1 MAKQDISTLRFS
13 MYTLTGVVLVAG
25 FIFAWH
31 QADRFL
37 IMNPRFVLKVHD
49 DDSDDGIKL
58 SGIHFASSE
67 RIQTVFQKD
76 AGRSIY
82 RFPIEER
89 RRNLL
94 AVPWVKDASVSRIWP
109 NEIHVSVTERKPVA
123 FALLPQS
130 GPMPAMLVDED
141 GVFLNLH
148 ESGKFKLPV
157 VRGLRTE
164 QSEEDRKTRIR
175 RFLRLQREIGEH
187 IDHISEVDIAN
198 LDNLK
203 ITYPINNRA
212 MILYLGH
219 HHYASRLKK
228 FLENA
233 DEIQRRW
240 PTARALDLRLEDR
253 ITTVQDMEGVQ
264 RGG

>member
-13 MYTLTGVVLVAG
+13 IYTLVSVGVIAG
-25 FIFAWH
+25 TIFGWH
-31 QADRFL
+31 QLDRFL
-37 IMNPRFVLKVHD
+37 ITNPRFVLITHD
-49 DDSDDGIKL
+49 DDSEGGIKV
-58 SGIHFASSE
+58 SGNHHASLDLIH
-67 RIQTVFQKD
+67 TVFDKD
-76 AGRSIY
+76 SGRSIY

-94 AVPWVKDASVSRIWP
+94 AIEWVKDASVSRIWP
-109 NEIHVSVTERKPVA
+109 NEIHIDISERKPVA
-123 FALLPQS
+123 FALLPQK
-130 GPMPAMLVDED
+130 GALPAVLVDED
-141 GVFLNLH
+141 GVFLPLQ

-157 VRGLRTE
+157 VRGLQTE
-164 QSEEDRKTRIR
+164 QTEEDRRMRVR
-175 RFLRLQREIGEH
+175 RFLRLQREVGEH

-198 LDNLK
+198 LENLK

-219 HHYASRLKK
+219 NRYASRLKK

-240 PTARALDLRLEDR
+240 PNARALDLRLEDR
-253 ITTVQDMEGVQ
+253 ITTVENLEGVQ